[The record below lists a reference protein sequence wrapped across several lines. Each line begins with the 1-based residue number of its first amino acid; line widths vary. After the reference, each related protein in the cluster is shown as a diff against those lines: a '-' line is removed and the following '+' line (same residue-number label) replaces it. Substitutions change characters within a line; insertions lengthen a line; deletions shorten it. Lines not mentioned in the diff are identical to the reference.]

1 MATLQAAYL
10 LRAFKTRVLQEPA
23 SLARRL
29 VQAKLVEEKCRLTL
43 VEMIRDDLCAMRD
56 ELAELSLKVTAP
68 NFVVETV
75 DLRPQVET
83 DGDTNPSEEIRT
95 ERAKWR
101 RRKMRASSTQRR
113 IKERGSRDEPTFA
126 SSDVAMHPRGHLL
139 G

>member
-1 MATLQAAYL
+1 VATLQAAYL

-56 ELAELSLKVTAP
+56 ELAELPLKATAP
-68 NFVVETV
+68 DFVVETV

-83 DGDTNPSEEIRT
+83 DGDTNPSEEIRA

-126 SSDVAMHPRGHLL
+126 SSDVAMHPRHLL